1 MSAGALSPLAA
12 LRRHWPEYA
21 IEGWALG
28 MFMVSASLF
37 TLWFEDPASS
47 LNHAIMNGDVRRAL
61 IGLAMG
67 ITAVLLIYS
76 PWGKRSGAHMNPAVT
91 VAFFSLGRIEAWN
104 ALFYVLAQ
112 FMGGSLGVLLV
123 WHLYGDAFA
132 APPVAFI
139 ATTPG
144 RAGNGA
150 AFVAETAMS
159 LTMMLTVLTVS
170 QHARWSRYT
179 GVFAGVLVASFIT
192 FEAPLSGMSIN
203 PARTLAS
210 ALPGGMW
217 HAIWIYLTAPVLG
230 MWAATR
236 LYILANPKPGC
247 ARLCEHS
254 ADTPCLHCGYAP

>member
-1 MSAGALSPLAA
+1 MSAKLTWRTALAE
-12 LRRHWPEYA
+12 HWPEYL

-47 LNHAIMNGDVRRAL
+47 LNHAIMNGGVRRAL

-91 VAFFSLGRIEAWN
+91 MAFFSLGRIEAWN

-112 FMGGSLGVLLV
+112 FIGGSLGVFLV
-123 WHLYGDAFA
+123 WSLYGDAFA

-139 ATTPG
+139 ATMPG
-144 RAGNGA
+144 SGGNA
-150 AFVAETAMS
+150 TAFAAETAMS
-159 LTMMLTVLTVS
+159 LALMLTLLNVS

-179 GVFAGVLVASFIT
+179 GVIAGILVACFIT

-217 HAIWIYLTAPVLG
+217 HAVWIYLTAPVLG
-230 MWAATR
+230 MWIATR
-236 LYILANPKPGC
+236 VFTWAKPKPGC
-247 ARLCEHS
+247 ARLCKHS
-254 ADTPCLHCGYAP
+254 SRTPCLHCGYTP